1 MEPINL
7 SFENIDPENTKKS
20 LVVKH
25 NYLIEARYQAFTI
38 VEQRIILMLLGQI
51 QKDDKDFKTY
61 LVSVSDFS
69 KLTGLPLNGSFYENL
84 RNTLTQLRS
93 KTIHIKR
100 DHGGFLVTGWL
111 SSGEYIPK
119 EGLIELCF
127 DPKLKPY
134 LLELK
139 EKYTKYQLDVA
150 VQFKSQYS
158 IRLYECLKKEAQIVK
173 EYKHKENFEKKYS
186 YEDLREIFSV
196 EQKLYSMFKDFRKW
210 VIEPAVKEISDK
222 SDLNI
227 TQVEY
232 LKTGRKITH
241 VCFSV
246 VIRSREEA
254 NARTE
259 NLRLEDV
266 PTEVHKE
273 ENHPIFSA
281 LENYG
286 ISFEVAKKLKNEYGI
301 KRIERNITYINA
313 QVKAGKPIN
322 DKPAFLTQAIKDDYG
337 NALEL
342 EEKKKKEII
351 AKQKADEEAKRKQ
364 EIEEKRKADEQT
376 QKNIKTIEAFALLS
390 VGVRKMIKQGFMEL
404 IKDNAFKLEKWNKW
418 QELNDDSTLK
428 NEAFFRSEFVKYLVE
443 NNFIE

>member
-1 MEPINL
+1 MEFIDL
-7 SFENIDPENTKKS
+7 ESVDPEKTQKS

-61 LVSVSDFS
+61 GVTVADFS
-69 KLTGLPLNGSFYENL
+69 RLTGLPLNGSFYENL

-111 SSGEYIPK
+111 SSGEYIPN
-119 EGLIELCF
+119 EGYIELCF

-139 EKYTKYQLDVA
+139 EKYTRYQLDVA
-150 VQFKSQYS
+150 IQFRSQYS
-158 IRLYECLKKEAQIVK
+158 IRLYECLKKEAQIIQ
-173 EYKHKENFEKKYS
+173 EYKHKNIFEKKYS
-186 YEDLREIFSV
+186 YEELRGISAI
-196 EQKLYSMFKDFRKW
+196 EQGQYSMFKDFRKW

-241 VCFSV
+241 VCFYVS
-246 VIRSREEA
+246 IRSREEA
-254 NARTE
+254 NTRTD
-259 NLRLEDV
+259 NLRLEDIA
-266 PTEVHKE
+266 PEAPRE

-286 ISFEVAKKLKNEYGI
+286 ISFEVARKLKNEYGV
-301 KRIERNITYINA
+301 KRIERNITYLNA

-342 EEKKKKEII
+342 EEKKKKEAI
-351 AKQKADEEAKRKQ
+351 AKQKAEEEAKRKAEEEKAKKEKEEAEKNNKLLDSFFALSSGVQ
-364 EIEEKRKADEQT
+364 EIVKKSFEESIKNNSFVFPLWQKLQEKQNDIRKEPIVKA
-376 QKNIKTIEAFALLS
+376 IFLS
-390 VGVRKMIKQGFMEL
+390 FLKE
-404 IKDNAFKLEKWNKW
+404 NKI
-418 QELNDDSTLK
+418 L
-428 NEAFFRSEFVKYLVE
+428 
-443 NNFIE
+443 

>member
-1 MEPINL
+1 MEFISL
-7 SFENIDPENTKKS
+7 ESVDPEKTQKS

-61 LVSVSDFS
+61 GVTVADFS
-69 KLTGLPLNGSFYENL
+69 RLTGLPLNGSFYENL

-111 SSGEYIPK
+111 SSGEYIPD
-119 EGLIELCF
+119 EGYIELCF

-139 EKYTKYQLDVA
+139 EKYTRYQLNIA
-150 VQFKSQYS
+150 IHFKSQYS
-158 IRLYECLKKEAQIVK
+158 IRLYECLKKEAQIIQ
-173 EYKHKENFEKKYS
+173 EYKHKDNFEKKYS
-186 YEDLREIFSV
+186 YEELRTIFSV
-196 EQKLYSMFKDFRKW
+196 GEKDYKLFKDFRVR

-227 TQVEY
+227 TQVDY

-241 VCFSV
+241 VCFYV
-246 VIRSREEA
+246 TIRSREEA
-254 NARTE
+254 NTRTD
-259 NLRLEDV
+259 NLRLEDI
-266 PTEVHKE
+266 PPEAPKE
-273 ENHPIFSA
+273 EDHPIFSA

-286 ISFEVAKKLKNEYGI
+286 ISFEVARKLKNEYGI
-301 KRIERNITYINA
+301 KRIERNITYLHA
-313 QVKAGKPIN
+313 QLKANKIIN

-351 AKQKADEEAKRKQ
+351 AKQKTEEEAKRKQ
-364 EIEEKRKADEQT
+364 ELEEKRKAEEQT
-376 QKNIKTIEAFALLS
+376 QKNIQTIEAFALLPA
-390 VGVRKMIKQGFMEL
+390 GLRKVIKQGFMET

-428 NEAFFRSEFVKYLVE
+428 SEAFFRSEFVKYLVE

>member
-1 MEPINL
+1 M
-7 SFENIDPENTKKS
+7 
-20 LVVKH
+20 
-25 NYLIEARYQAFTI
+25 
-38 VEQRIILMLLGQI
+38 G
-51 QKDDKDFKTY
+51 
-61 LVSVSDFS
+61 
-69 KLTGLPLNGSFYENL
+69 
-84 RNTLTQLRS
+84 
-93 KTIHIKR
+93 KTIHIQQGKSW
-100 DHGGFLVTGWL
+100 LITNWL
-111 SSGEYIPK
+111 SSAKYV
-119 EGLIELCF
+119 EGSGCVELSF

-134 LLELK
+134 LLDLK
-139 EKYTKYQLDVA
+139 EKYTRYQLDIA
-150 VQFKSQYS
+150 IQFKSQYS
-158 IRLYECLKKEAQIVK
+158 IRLYERLKKEAQIIK
-173 EYKHKENFEKKYS
+173 EYKHKDNFEKKYS
-186 YEDLREIFSV
+186 YEELRIIFSV
-196 EQKLYSMFKDFRKW
+196 GEKDYKLFKDFRVR

-241 VCFSV
+241 ICFYV
-246 VIRSREEA
+246 TIRSREEA
-254 NARTE
+254 NTRTD
-259 NLRLEDV
+259 NLRLEDIA
-266 PTEVHKE
+266 PEAPKE

-286 ISFEVAKKLKNEYGI
+286 ISFEVARKLKNEYGI
-301 KRIERNITYINA
+301 KRIERNITYLNA
-313 QVKAGKPIN
+313 QLKANKVIN

-351 AKQKADEEAKRKQ
+351 AKQKAEEEAKRKQ
-364 EIEEKRKADEQT
+364 ELEEKRKAEEQT
-376 QKNIKTIEAFALLS
+376 QKNTQTIEAFALLPA
-390 VGVRKMIKQGFMEL
+390 GLRKVIKQGFMET

>member
-139 EKYTKYQLDVA
+139 EKYTKYQLDIA

-173 EYKHKENFEKKYS
+173 EYKHKEDFEKKYS

-210 VIEPAVKEISDK
+210 VIEPAIKEISDK

-241 VCFSV
+241 VCFHV
-246 VIRSREEA
+246 TIRSREEA
-254 NARTE
+254 HARTE
-259 NLRLEDV
+259 NLRLEDI
-266 PTEVHKE
+266 PAEAPKE

-301 KRIERNITYINA
+301 KRIERNITYLNA
-313 QVKAGKPIN
+313 QIKAGKEIK

-342 EEKKKKEII
+342 EEKKKQEAI
-351 AKQKADEEAKRKQ
+351 AKKKAEEETKRKEEAEKARREKEEAEKNSKLLDSFFSFPIGMQ
-364 EIEEKRKADEQT
+364 EIVKKSFEASIQGNSFVFPIWQKLQESQGDLRKEP
-376 QKNIKTIEAFALLS
+376 
-390 VGVRKMIKQGFMEL
+390 M
-404 IKDNAFKLEKWNKW
+404 
-418 QELNDDSTLK
+418 LK
-428 NEAFFRSEFVKYLVE
+428 GMFVTFLKE
-443 NNFIE
+443 NNFL